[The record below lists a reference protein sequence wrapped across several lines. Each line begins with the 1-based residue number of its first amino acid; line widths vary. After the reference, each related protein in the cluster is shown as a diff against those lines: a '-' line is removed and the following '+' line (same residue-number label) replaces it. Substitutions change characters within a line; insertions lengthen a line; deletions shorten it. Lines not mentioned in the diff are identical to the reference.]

1 MDVQVLT
8 LELSNTLAISE
19 SELIRRGLLAFIEK
33 EIRLAEWEIAQIRER
48 YDVFS
53 KESLYQAIQ
62 DGEIPGHPAWEDYI
76 VWKNKEAHIAR
87 LRQVVE
93 RPVFQHG
100 LIGQVIMADQVNQHI
115 TGMAYSLRTCWQGH

>member
-1 MDVQVLT
+1 MDVQALT
-8 LELSNTLAISE
+8 LELSNALAISE

-33 EIRLAEWEIAQIRER
+33 EIRLAEWEIARIRER

-62 DGEIPGHPAWEDYI
+62 NGEIPGHPAWEDYI

-87 LRQVVE
+87 LRQ
-93 RPVFQHG
+93 
-100 LIGQVIMADQVNQHI
+100 MARR
-115 TGMAYSLRTCWQGH
+115 G

>member
-1 MDVQVLT
+1 MDVQALT

-19 SELIRRGLLAFIEK
+19 SELIRKGLLAFIEK
-33 EIRLAEWEIAQIRER
+33 EIRLAECEIAQIRER

-87 LRQVVE
+87 LRQ
-93 RPVFQHG
+93 
-100 LIGQVIMADQVNQHI
+100 MA
-115 TGMAYSLRTCWQGH
+115 GRE

>member
-1 MDVQVLT
+1 MDVQALT

-19 SELIRRGLLAFIEK
+19 SELIRKGLLAFIEK

-62 DGEIPGHPAWEDYI
+62 EGEIPGHPAWEDYI

-87 LRQVVE
+87 LRQ
-93 RPVFQHG
+93 
-100 LIGQVIMADQVNQHI
+100 MA
-115 TGMAYSLRTCWQGH
+115 GRE